1 MIKQLLPALI
11 LNAVTVIAIVEL
23 IYRRYNK
30 LSGYYIFTFYTFS
43 VLMVFISALLR
54 DVELSVGVG
63 FGLFAIFSLLRY
75 RTEIIPL
82 KQMTYIFVFI
92 TIPFMNTLYLSSN
105 FTLLVIVLNVLVVLG
120 ISIAE
125 ITASS
130 SGYSTKRILY
140 NELDLLKPEKS
151 NELITDLNQKTGLD
165 IQHVEFDEINLV
177 RQTARLTIFYRD
189 KQVL

>member
-11 LNAVTVIAIVEL
+11 LNAVIVIAIVEL
-23 IYRRYNK
+23 IYRRYNNS
-30 LSGYYIFTFYTFS
+30 SGYYIFTFYTFS

-54 DVELSVGVG
+54 DIELSVGVG

-105 FTLLVIVLNVLVVLG
+105 FTLLVIILNVLVFSG
-120 ISIAE
+120 ILIAE
-125 ITASS
+125 ITTNSN
-130 SGYSTKRILY
+130 GYSTKRILY
-140 NELDLLKPEKS
+140 NELELLKPTNS
-151 NELITDLNQKTGLD
+151 DELIADLNQKTGLD
-165 IQHVEFDEINLV
+165 IQRVEFDEINLV
-177 RQTARLTIFYRD
+177 RQTAKLTIFYCE
-189 KQVL
+189 K

>member
-30 LSGYYIFTFYTFS
+30 SSGYYIFTFYTFS

-54 DVELSVGVG
+54 DIELSVGVG

-105 FTLLVIVLNVLVVLG
+105 FTLLVIVLNVLVILG

-125 ITASS
+125 ITANSN
-130 SGYSTKRILY
+130 GYSTKRILY

-151 NELITDLNQKTGLD
+151 DELIADLNQKTGLD
-165 IQHVEFDEINLV
+165 IQQVEFDEINLV

>member
-11 LNAVTVIAIVEL
+11 LNVVTVIAIVEL

-30 LSGYYIFTFYTFS
+30 SDGYYIFTFYTFS
-43 VLMVFISALLR
+43 MLMVFISALLR

-92 TIPFMNTLYLSSN
+92 TVPFMNTLYLSSN
-105 FTLLVIVLNVLVVLG
+105 FTLLVVVLNALIFVG

-125 ITASS
+125 FTANNR
-130 SGYSTKRILY
+130 GYSTKRILY

-151 NELITDLNQKTGLD
+151 GELITDLNQKTGLD

-177 RQTARLTIFYRD
+177 RQTARLTIFYRE
-189 KQVL
+189 K